1 MRVHVSVPVSFLMH
15 IFADAQCAKAK
26 ANANANAMA
35 GIDVQAR
42 PVLAGLP
49 RSQHVHDSQSSEFLV
64 DAEETVETSLSSQ
77 LSVRG
82 DLISFVVRTHSWG
95 SFCRG

>member
-15 IFADAQCAKAK
+15 IFADAQC